1 MIRDSLTPVSE
12 HATTTAA
19 IMVSDTTVSVV
30 ALAVAL
36 VALITTISQVL
47 GQFLATADGYRRCQ
61 SSVMGGWARLTRRK
75 FRWSEMRFETLYTTP
90 QFGLFPYMPGQSV
103 SKETDAYGTKEMHYQ
118 LDGSAWS
125 REATYC
131 ETTRGPHLP
140 GGTENVSW
148 LRFIEALHTNSRE
161 SLKLFG
167 VSFDD
172 VASKKELRNRANLL
186 AQEKILDD
194 ITHHAFGSQ
203 GYLIPDLKLQ
213 KRSWD
218 FVPPEVVRPLAS
230 VTVCDLA
237 VMARRLGMIWKQF
250 EPLDGNLR
258 AEGNGHTVTSTS
270 VRSMGTVLQ
279 IGVKDFLPSAD
290 PAEELNE
297 LYIPSEAAD
306 KMGFGIVPGEASLGV
321 PDYKLGT
328 EAEVLATLRNVV
340 DPSRAA
346 AERVKGILEANP
358 GWTPGISDII
368 GFAAPMIR
376 QSYSSIVRV
385 PQPAGY
391 AIGLTQQQEGF
402 VVFHKRL
409 YDLVAQRDAN
419 NEPVS
424 KQTRSILNQ
433 YAELLNRYGE
443 QWENQEVCN
452 HKLNDRSVE
461 FLDDLH
467 GRHLAA
473 TKYFKD
479 LMARYSDI
487 GEKSQVFRYTDLMYA
502 HIRHAVNY
510 FPDALERVNAS
521 PSRGRDHYG
530 MRVAGWIVEGAHIY
544 FDNIPKVIGDMR
556 SAGYDQPEIVEEA
569 WLTMMWKAF
578 LWHRCHFMVEGARVP
593 SSNWGSRLPIYIG

>member
-1 MIRDSLTPVSE
+1 M
-12 HATTTAA
+12 A
-19 IMVSDTTVSVV
+19 SDTTISII

-36 VALITTISQVL
+36 VALVTTISQVL

-61 SSVMGGWARLTRRK
+61 SSVMGGWAKLTHRK

-90 QFGLFPYMPGQSV
+90 QFGLFPYMPGQFV
-103 SKETDAYGTKEMHYQ
+103 STETDAYGTKEMRYQ
-118 LDGSAWS
+118 LDGSA
-125 REATYC
+125 RAKEATYC
-131 ETTRGPHLP
+131 EITLVPHLP

-148 LRFIEALHTNSRE
+148 LRFIEALHDNSRQT
-161 SLKLFG
+161 LKAFG

-172 VASKKELRNRANLL
+172 VASNKELGSELKPNL
-186 AQEKILDD
+186 AIQRKILED
-194 ITHHAFGSQ
+194 INQPAFGSQ
-203 GYLIPDLKLQ
+203 HYIIPDLKLQ
-213 KRSWD
+213 RRSWD

-230 VTVCDLA
+230 VAIADLA
-237 VMARRLGMIWKQF
+237 VMTRRLGMQWKQF
-250 EPLDGNLR
+250 EPLEGNLR
-258 AEGNGHTVTSTS
+258 AEGNGHTITSVA

-279 IGVKDFLPSAD
+279 IGVKDFVSGVD

-328 EAEVLATLRNVV
+328 EDEVFATLRNVV
-340 DPSRAA
+340 DPSREAA
-346 AERVKGILEANP
+346 DTVKGILGANP

-376 QSYSSIVRV
+376 QSFSSIVRI

-391 AIGLTQQQEGF
+391 VVGLTQEQVGF

-409 YDLVAQRDAN
+409 HDLVTERDAAHQ
-419 NEPVS
+419 PVS
-424 KQTRSILNQ
+424 EQTRSILHQ
-433 YAELLNRYGE
+433 YEELRDRYGE
-443 QWENQEVCN
+443 QWEDQEVCN
-452 HKLNDRSVE
+452 QKTNDRSIE
-461 FLDDLH
+461 FLDDLY
-467 GRHLAA
+467 GRHTAA

-479 LMARYSDI
+479 LMAQYSVR
-487 GEKSQVFRYTDLMYA
+487 GEKSQVFHYTDLMYA

-510 FPDALERVNAS
+510 FPEALERINAS
-521 PSRGRDHYG
+521 PSRARDDYG
-530 MRVAGWIVEGAHIY
+530 MRVAGWITEGAHIY

-556 SAGYDQPEIVEEA
+556 SKGFDKPEVVEEA

-578 LWHRCHFMVEGARVP
+578 LWHRCHFMVDGPRVP
-593 SSNWGSRLPIYIG
+593 SSNWGSKLPVYIG

>member
-1 MIRDSLTPVSE
+1 M
-12 HATTTAA
+12 A
-19 IMVSDTTVSVV
+19 SDTTVSII

-36 VALITTISQVL
+36 VALVTTISQVL

-61 SSVMGGWARLTRRK
+61 SSVMGGWAKLTHRK

-103 SKETDAYGTKEMHYQ
+103 STETDVYGTKEMHYQ
-118 LDGSAWS
+118 LDGSASS

-131 ETTRGPHLP
+131 ETIDRPHLS

-148 LRFIEALHTNSRE
+148 LRFIEALHRNSID

-167 VSFDD
+167 VSVHDLR
-172 VASKKELRNRANLL
+172 SKKEPRNRTNLVADGKVL
-186 AQEKILDD
+186 GD
-194 ITHHAFGSQ
+194 ITKHAFGSQ
-203 GYLIPDLKLQ
+203 GYLIPDLKVQ
-213 KRSWD
+213 RRSWD

-230 VTVCDLA
+230 VTICDLA
-237 VMARRLGMIWKQF
+237 IMARRLGMIWKQF

-258 AEGNGHTVTSTS
+258 AEGNGHTITSTA

-290 PAEELNE
+290 DSEESNE

-306 KMGFGIVPGEASLGV
+306 KMGFGIVPGDASLGV

-328 EAEVLATLRNVV
+328 EEEVLATLRNVV
-340 DPSRAA
+340 DPSRGA
-346 AERVKGILEANP
+346 AESVKNALKANP

-376 QSYSSIVRV
+376 QSSSSIVRV

-402 VVFHKRL
+402 VVFYRRL
-409 YDLVAQRDAN
+409 CDLVAERDAKHD
-419 NEPVS
+419 PVS
-424 KQTRSILNQ
+424 KQTRSILHQ
-433 YAELLNRYGE
+433 YSELLHRYGE
-443 QWENQEVCN
+443 QWEDQEVCN
-452 HKLNDRSVE
+452 QKLNDRSVE
-461 FLDDLH
+461 FLNDLCEK
-467 GRHLAA
+467 HLAA
-473 TKYFKD
+473 TKYFTD
-479 LMARYSDI
+479 LMARYNDR

-510 FPDALERVNAS
+510 FPDALERTDAS
-521 PSRGRDHYG
+521 PSRARDQYG
-530 MRVAGWIVEGAHIY
+530 MRVAGWITEGAHIY
-544 FDNIPKVIGDMR
+544 FDNIPKVIGNMR
-556 SAGYDQPEIVEEA
+556 SKGFDQPEIVEEA

-593 SSNWGSRLPIYIG
+593 SSNWGSRLPLYIG

>member
-1 MIRDSLTPVSE
+1 
-12 HATTTAA
+12 
-19 IMVSDTTVSVV
+19 MVSDTTISVV

-36 VALITTISQVL
+36 VALVTTVSQVL

-61 SSVMGGWARLTRRK
+61 SSVMGRWARLTHRK

-90 QFGLFPYMPGQSV
+90 QFGLFPYTPGQSM
-103 SKETDAYGTKEMHYQ
+103 SKETDAYGTKETHYQ

-125 REATYC
+125 KEATYC
-131 ETTRGPHLP
+131 ETTRGPHP
-140 GGTENVSW
+140 VGGTENVSW

-161 SLKLFG
+161 SLKLLG

-172 VASKKELRNRANLL
+172 AASKKELRNRATSV
-186 AQEKILDD
+186 AQERILED
-194 ITHHAFGSQ
+194 ISRHAFGSQ

-213 KRSWD
+213 QRSWD

-230 VTVCDLA
+230 VTIGDLA
-237 VMARRLGMIWKQF
+237 ILARRLGMIWKQF

-258 AEGNGHTVTSTS
+258 AEGNGHTITSVA

-279 IGVKDFLPSAD
+279 IGVKDFLLSED

-340 DPSRAA
+340 DPSREA

-368 GFAAPMIR
+368 GFAAPIIR

-409 YDLVAQRDAN
+409 YDLIAERDAKH
-419 NEPVS
+419 EPVS
-424 KQTRSILNQ
+424 QQTRSILHQ
-433 YAELLNRYGE
+433 YAELLSRYGE
-443 QWENQEVCN
+443 QWESHEACNQ
-452 HKLNDRSVE
+452 KLNDRSVE

-479 LMARYSDI
+479 LMARYNDR

-510 FPDALERVNAS
+510 FPEALERINAS
-521 PSRGRDHYG
+521 PSQARDHYG
-530 MRVAGWIVEGAHIY
+530 LRVAGWIIEGAHIY
-544 FDNIPKVIGDMR
+544 FDNIPKVVGDMR
-556 SAGYDQPEIVEEA
+556 SKGFDQPEIVEEA
-569 WLTMMWKAF
+569 VSNISPLCF
-578 LWHRCHFMVEGARVP
+578 LIRVARHAAEQ
-593 SSNWGSRLPIYIG
+593 L

>member
-1 MIRDSLTPVSE
+1 M
-12 HATTTAA
+12 A
-19 IMVSDTTVSVV
+19 SDTTISTI

-36 VALITTISQVL
+36 VALVTTVSQVL

-61 SSVMGGWARLTRRK
+61 SSVMGGWAKLTHRR

-118 LDGSAWS
+118 IDGSAES
-125 REATYC
+125 LQATYC
-131 ETTRGPHLP
+131 EITRVPHLA
-140 GGTENVSW
+140 GSTEYVSW
-148 LRFIEALHTNSRE
+148 LRFIEALHRNTGE

-167 VSFDD
+167 VSFDG
-172 VASKKELRNRANLL
+172 VATKKEPGDEKDLL
-186 AQEKILDD
+186 TQHKILED
-194 ITHHAFGSQ
+194 IAHNALGSQ

-213 KRSWD
+213 RRSWD

-230 VTVCDLA
+230 VTVCDIA

-250 EPLDGNLR
+250 DPLEGNLR
-258 AEGNGHTVTSTS
+258 AEGNGHTITSTA

-279 IGVKDFLPSAD
+279 IGIKDFLPSGA
-290 PAEELNE
+290 PAQEFNE

-306 KMGFGIVPGEASLGV
+306 MMGFGLVPGDANLGV

-328 EAEVLATLRNVV
+328 EEEVLATLRNVV
-340 DPSRAA
+340 DPSRKA
-346 AERVKGILEANP
+346 AETVKGALEANP

-376 QSYSSIVRV
+376 QPHSSIVRV

-391 AIGLTQQQEGF
+391 AVGLTQQQEGF

-409 YDLVAQRDAN
+409 LDLVAERDAN
-419 NEPVS
+419 GEPVS
-424 KQTRSILNQ
+424 KQTRSILHQ
-433 YAELLNRYGE
+433 YAELLYRYGE
-443 QWENQEVCN
+443 QWEDQEVCN
-452 HKLNDRSVE
+452 QKLNDRPME

-479 LMARYSDI
+479 LMARYNGT

-502 HIRHAVNY
+502 HLQHAVNY
-510 FPDALERVNAS
+510 FPEALERINAS
-521 PSRGRDHYG
+521 PSRARNHYG
-530 MRVAGWIVEGAHIY
+530 MRVAGWITEGAHIY
-544 FDNIPKVIGDMR
+544 FDNIPKVIEDMK
-556 SAGYDQPEIVEEA
+556 SKGFDQPEIVEEA

-578 LWHRCHFMVEGARVP
+578 LWHRCHFMVEGQRVP
-593 SSNWGSRLPIYIG
+593 SANWGSKLPVYIG

>member
-1 MIRDSLTPVSE
+1 M
-12 HATTTAA
+12 A
-19 IMVSDTTVSVV
+19 SDTTISTL

-36 VALITTISQVL
+36 VALVTTVSQVL

-61 SSVMGGWARLTRRK
+61 SSVMGRWAKLTHRR

-90 QFGLFPYMPGQSV
+90 QFGLFPYTPGQSV
-103 SKETDAYGTKEMHYQ
+103 SKETNAYGTKEMRYQ

-125 REATYC
+125 KEATYC
-131 ETTRGPHLP
+131 ETTRGPHLA

-148 LRFIEALHTNSRE
+148 LRFIEALHRNTE
-161 SLKLFG
+161 DSLKLFG
-167 VSFDD
+167 VSFED
-172 VASKKELRNRANLL
+172 VVSKKELRDSVNQV
-186 AQEKILDD
+186 AQGKILDG
-194 ITHHAFGSQ
+194 IAQNAFGSQ

-213 KRSWD
+213 RRSWD

-230 VTVCDLA
+230 VMVCDLA

-250 EPLDGNLR
+250 EPLEGNLR
-258 AEGNGHTVTSTS
+258 AEGNGHTITSTV

-279 IGVKDFLPSAD
+279 IGVKDFLPSGD
-290 PAEELNE
+290 PAEEFNE
-297 LYIPSEAAD
+297 LYVPSEAAD
-306 KMGFGIVPGEASLGV
+306 KMGFGLVPGEASLGV

-328 EAEVLATLRNVV
+328 EEEVLATLRNVV
-340 DPSRAA
+340 DPSREAA
-346 AERVKGILEANP
+346 GTVKAILEANP

-376 QSYSSIVRV
+376 QPHSSIVRV

-391 AIGLTQQQEGF
+391 AVGLTQQLEGF
-402 VVFHKRL
+402 IVFHKRL
-409 YDLVAQRDAN
+409 IDLVEERDAKG
-419 NEPVS
+419 EPVS
-424 KQTRSILNQ
+424 KQTRSILRQ
-433 YAELLNRYGE
+433 YAELNYRYGE

-452 HKLNDRSVE
+452 LNLNDRSME

-473 TKYFKD
+473 TKYLKD
-479 LMARYSDI
+479 LMAHYNGT

-510 FPDALERVNAS
+510 FPEALERINAS
-521 PSRGRDHYG
+521 PSRARDHYG
-530 MRVAGWIVEGAHIY
+530 MRVAGWITEGAHIY
-544 FDNIPKVIGDMR
+544 FDNTSKVIGDMR
-556 SAGYDQPEIVEEA
+556 NKGFDQPEIVEEA

-578 LWHRCHFMVEGARVP
+578 LWHRCHFMVEGQPVP
-593 SSNWGSRLPIYIG
+593 SSNWGSRLPVYIG

>member
-1 MIRDSLTPVSE
+1 M
-12 HATTTAA
+12 A
-19 IMVSDTTVSVV
+19 SDTTISII

-36 VALITTISQVL
+36 VALVTTISQVL

-61 SSVMGGWARLTRRK
+61 SSVMGGWARLTHRK

-103 SKETDAYGTKEMHYQ
+103 SRETDAYGTEEMHYQ

-125 REATYC
+125 KEATYC
-131 ETTRGPHLP
+131 ETTRGPYLA
-140 GGTENVSW
+140 GSTENVSW
-148 LRFIEALHTNSRE
+148 LRFIEALHRNSQE

-167 VSFDD
+167 ISVDD
-172 VASKKELRNRANLL
+172 NPLEIMLRNRTNLV
-186 AQEKILDD
+186 AQGKILEEV
-194 ITHHAFGSQ
+194 TQHAFGSQ

-213 KRSWD
+213 RRSWD

-250 EPLDGNLR
+250 EPLNGNFR
-258 AEGNGHTVTSTS
+258 AEGNGHTITSTA

-279 IGVKDFLPSAD
+279 IGVKDFLPNAN
-290 PAEELNE
+290 PAEDLNE

-306 KMGFGIVPGEASLGV
+306 KMGFGMVPGEASLGV

-328 EAEVLATLRNVV
+328 EAEVLATLRNLV
-340 DPSRAA
+340 DPSREA
-346 AERVKGILEANP
+346 AERVKGILGANP

-376 QSYSSIVRV
+376 QTFSSIVRI

-391 AIGLTQQQEGF
+391 AIGLTQQEEGF

-409 YDLVAQRDAN
+409 YDLVAERDAKH
-419 NEPVS
+419 EPVS
-424 KQTRSILNQ
+424 NQTRSILHQ
-433 YAELLNRYGE
+433 YAELLHRYGE
-443 QWENQEVCN
+443 QWEKQEVCN
-452 HKLNDRSVE
+452 QKLNDRSME

-479 LMARYSDI
+479 LMARYNESS
-487 GEKSQVFRYTDLMYA
+487 EKSQVFRYTDLMYA

-510 FPDALERVNAS
+510 FPEALERINAS
-521 PSRGRDHYG
+521 PSRARNNYG
-530 MRVAGWIVEGAHIY
+530 LKVAGWIIEGAHIY
-544 FDNIPKVIGDMR
+544 FDNIPKVIQDMR
-556 SAGYDQPEIVEEA
+556 SKGFDQPEVVEEA

-578 LWHRCHFMVEGARVP
+578 LWHRCHFLVEGARVP
-593 SSNWGSRLPIYIG
+593 SSHWESKLPVYIG